1 MNKLIKDFEKRLKK
15 TAISCPKDPD
25 DLIYDK
31 FCYPIDI
38 LDGPI
43 HGIPEEYAKDELID
57 NIIKY
62 VRMVDRP
69 EFPEIRNELAEL
81 ARRYNFI
88 VDIDTLWDEMS
99 CVVQNILDDL
109 YSRKV
114 RGKLIYG
121 NEPNI

>member
-1 MNKLIKDFEKRLKK
+1 MKKLIKDIEKQLEK
-15 TAISCPKDPD
+15 TAIPWPKDPD
-25 DLIYDK
+25 DLIYDN

-43 HGIPEEYAKDELID
+43 HGIPGEYAKDELID
-57 NIIKY
+57 NLIKY

-81 ARRYNFI
+81 AHRYNFV
-88 VDIDTLWDEMS
+88 VDIDTLWDEIS

-114 RGKLIYG
+114 KGKFIYG
-121 NEPNI
+121 KDPNI